1 MSQRRERLTKARTD
15 RGLTLKEVE
24 NATNGEIKAVT
35 LGSWERGTRMLSVA
49 QLVKLGYFYE
59 LGFDEIPAILG
70 DFK

>member
-1 MSQRRERLTKARTD
+1 MRRERLIKARTD

-49 QLVKLGYFYE
+49 QLVKLGDLYE
-59 LGFDEIPAILG
+59 LGFDDLPPILK
-70 DFK
+70 DFR